1 MCKSTIILFVRCMC
15 LTNCRYDISIYRA
28 MILVSMCR
36 LFTAVVYLAF
46 LGLVVLLLVSVFV
59 AQATSTYKRVH
70 CFVDEMANYSSARLL
85 TQTSTMLPMWFCC
98 HFMVSIDLIDDYG
111 FCIILLLSILLTTL
125 LCIIVTFL

>member
-1 MCKSTIILFVRCMC
+1 MCV
-15 LTNCRYDISIYRA
+15 A

-70 CFVDEMANYSSARLL
+70 GFADQMANYSSARML
-85 TQTSTMLPMWFCC
+85 TQTSTMLLMRFCC
-98 HFMVSIDLIDDYG
+98 LFMVSIDLINMLIR
-111 FCIILLLSILLTTL
+111 F
-125 LCIIVTFL
+125 V